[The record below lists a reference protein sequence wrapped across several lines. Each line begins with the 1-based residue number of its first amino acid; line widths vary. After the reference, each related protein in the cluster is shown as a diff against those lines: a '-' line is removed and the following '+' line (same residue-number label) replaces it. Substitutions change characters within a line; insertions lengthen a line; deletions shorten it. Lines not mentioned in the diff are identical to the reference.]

1 MSRTLGALFVAL
13 AALCLCTPQSRAQ
26 QQDFS
31 ALARVDLSGSQII
44 DDGDGIRLELKLSQG
59 VPYRVYT
66 LTNPPRAV
74 IDFREVD
81 WDGVA
86 KVNLL
91 NSDRVTD
98 LRFGPFRPGWSRLVM
113 DLAGP
118 YALHRVGTTID
129 TASGRARLTARFTPT
144 EAETFAARSGAPRDP
159 AWDLPEPSLTAPK
172 PRGDG
177 PVTVVIDPGHGGID
191 PGAEFDG
198 LVEKDLMLTLAREV
212 KDALLRSDGVQVV
225 LTRDDDSFVSLERR
239 VAIAHESRAQIFI
252 SLHADLLPEG
262 KARGATV
269 YKLAEAATDA
279 ASAKLAE
286 RHDRDDL
293 LSGVDL
299 TGKDD
304 VVADV
309 LLDLARMETQPRTA
323 LFARTLADK
332 IAAAEVPL
340 NSHPIRAAGFSVLK
354 AADIPSVLVEAGF
367 LSNDRDRA
375 NLADPAF
382 RARLAGAI
390 RDAVQAWVVADAAN
404 APLVRQ

>member
-13 AALCLCTPQSRAQ
+13 AALFLCTPQSRAQ

-44 DDGDGIRLELKLSQG
+44 DDGEGIRLELKLSQG

-118 YALHRVGTTID
+118 YALYRVGTTID
-129 TASGRARLTARFTPT
+129 TASGEAKLTARFTPT
-144 EAETFAARSGAPRDP
+144 DDETYAARSGLPMDP
-159 AWDLPEPSLTAPK
+159 AWDLPEPSLAAPE

-177 PVTVVIDPGHGGID
+177 PVTIVLDPGHGGID
-191 PGAEFDG
+191 PGAERGG
-198 LVEKDLMLTLAREV
+198 LNEKTLMLTFAREL
-212 KDALLRSDGVQVV
+212 KETLLRSGNTTVL
-225 LTRDDDSFVSLERR
+225 LTRNDDSFVSLERR
-239 VAIAHESRAQIFI
+239 VAIAHQANADLFI

-262 KARGATV
+262 HARGATI
-269 YKLAEAATDA
+269 YRLAEEASDT

-304 VVADV
+304 IIADV
-309 LLDLARMETQPRTA
+309 LMDLARMETRPRTT
-323 LFARTLADK
+323 LLARALADK
-332 IAAAEVPL
+332 VGAAGVPL
-340 NSHPIRAAGFSVLK
+340 NSHPIRSAGFSVLK
-354 AADIPSVLVEAGF
+354 APDIPSVLIETGF
-367 LSNDRDRA
+367 LSDDRDLA

-382 RARLAGAI
+382 RAKLAEAI
-390 RDAVQAWVVADAAN
+390 RDAVQAWIVADAAN